1 MATRNETSRRNADR
15 IFGRWREDWNIFAE
29 EALGVFLDDE
39 QKAIVTAVQHNR
51 RVSVR
56 SGTARGKDFV
66 AAVIAMCFL
75 YLTPRWNDNGEL
87 VENTKVA
94 LTAPTDR

>member
-1 MATRNETSRRNADR
+1 M
-15 IFGRWREDWNIFAE
+15 
-29 EALGVFLDDE
+29 GVFLDDE

-87 VENTKVA
+87 VEKKIKISKRIQYSGAEKVSVTTAFA
-94 LTAPTDR
+94 LRV